1 MTPNAIGVI
10 ITRENDNGATE
21 ILLQKNNKLGLIRIL
36 INKAIDILKHIFKQI
51 FMNNEVN

>member
-1 MTPNAIGVI
+1 MSSRFMTPNAIVVI

-36 INKAIDILKHIFKQI
+36 INKIHRQKHPHT
-51 FMNNEVN
+51 MPA